1 VTKTHPISVVELALS
16 VGLTVLGE
24 NYADELVA
32 KAALVPEA
40 EWHFLGPIQ
49 RNKVGKLAPV
59 VSCFQGLCRME
70 EAASIARVHPGAH
83 VLIQVD
89 TTGAA
94 TRSGVAPDAVA
105 GLLSELRTMDV
116 VVDGLM
122 CVAPVDARAAETCFA
137 TVAELADHHGLP
149 VRSMGMSGDFELA
162 LHAGAT
168 LVRVGSALFG
178 PRPPRDPR

>member
-1 VTKTHPISVVELALS
+1 VVELALS

-40 EWHFLGPIQ
+40 SWHFLGPIQ
-49 RNKVGKLAPV
+49 RNKIGKLAPV
-59 VSCFQGLCRME
+59 VSCFQGLCRKE
-70 EAASIARVHPGAH
+70 EAASIARVRPGAH

-94 TRSGVAPDAVA
+94 TRSGVAPENVA
-105 GLLSELRTMDV
+105 ELLDEIRPVDV

-122 CVAPVDARAAETCFA
+122 CVAPPDRVAAAACFE
-137 TVAELADHHGLP
+137 TVADLAQLHELS

-178 PRPPRDPR
+178 PRPGADPR